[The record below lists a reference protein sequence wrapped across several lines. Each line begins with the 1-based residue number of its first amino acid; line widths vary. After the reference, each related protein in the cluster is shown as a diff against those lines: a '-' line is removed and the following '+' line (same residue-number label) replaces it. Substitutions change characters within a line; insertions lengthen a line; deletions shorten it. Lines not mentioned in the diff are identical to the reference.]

1 MANDKKDITDTVNS
15 DMQRDKEIEKRKD
28 EDVKPTCSM
37 CEKNNCTNNNSNNSN
52 NNCGNNSNSNN
63 NSNNNCSN
71 NSNNNTNMPQRQCGC
86 VGYAY
91 VPSQIFGKTYTA
103 EQGLSNGTM
112 FPELNLNI
120 DEYGKVCKGVGM

>member
-1 MANDKKDITDTVNS
+1 MANDKKDITDTVNI

-28 EDVKPTCSM
+28 EDAKPTCSM
-37 CEKNNCTNNNSNNSN
+37 CEKNNCTNNNN
-52 NNCGNNSNSNN
+52 
-63 NSNNNCSN
+63 NNNCSN
-71 NSNNNTNMPQRQCGC
+71 SSNNSTNMPKHQCGC

-103 EQGLSNGTM
+103 EQGLNNGTM

>member
-28 EDVKPTCSM
+28 EAAKPTCSM
-37 CEKNNCTNNNSNNSN
+37 CEKNNCTNNNSNN
-52 NNCGNNSNSNN
+52 NS
-63 NSNNNCSN
+63 
-71 NSNNNTNMPQRQCGC
+71 MPQHQCGC